1 MLDTKKRV
9 RYNDFSTKTLKY
21 ERGKESMTF
30 LPDPK
35 ELKFGVGGLRQQYD
49 KMKKVGRCPYDSF
62 EEYMRDFLPEL
73 PPEEM
78 KKTDFGGQCE
88 KVLYDAFNSE
98 LTKGKRGNPNG

>member
-1 MLDTKKRV
+1 M
-9 RYNDFSTKTLKY
+9 S
-21 ERGKESMTF
+21 F

-49 KMKKVGRCPYDSF
+49 KMKKVGRCPYDIF

>member
-1 MLDTKKRV
+1 M
-9 RYNDFSTKTLKY
+9 S
-21 ERGKESMTF
+21 F

-62 EEYMRDFLPEL
+62 EEYMRDFFPEL

-78 KKTDFGGQCE
+78 KK
-88 KVLYDAFNSE
+88 N
-98 LTKGKRGNPNG
+98 

>member
-1 MLDTKKRV
+1 M
-9 RYNDFSTKTLKY
+9 S
-21 ERGKESMTF
+21 F

-62 EEYMRDFLPEL
+62 EEYMRDFFPEL

-78 KKTDFGGQCE
+78 KKLILGDNARKYFMTHSI
-88 KVLYDAFNSE
+88 LN
-98 LTKGKRGNPNG
+98 

>member
-21 ERGKESMTF
+21 ERSKESMSF

-78 KKTDFGGQCE
+78 KKTDFGG
-88 KVLYDAFNSE
+88 
-98 LTKGKRGNPNG
+98 

>member
-1 MLDTKKRV
+1 M
-9 RYNDFSTKTLKY
+9 S
-21 ERGKESMTF
+21 F

-78 KKTDFGGQCE
+78 KK
-88 KVLYDAFNSE
+88 N
-98 LTKGKRGNPNG
+98 